1 MVHIDSQQAF
11 EVMKKNLWLAQSDAQ
26 GPTAEIKVV
35 PSNSTQDDK
44 VTLNLRGYPFQHF
57 FY

>member
-11 EVMKKNLWLAQSDAQ
+11 EVMKKKLWLAQSDAQ
-26 GPTAEIKVV
+26 GPTAEIRVI
-35 PSNSTQDDK
+35 PTNSTQDHK
-44 VTLNLRGYPFQHF
+44 VTLNLQGYPIQHY